1 MLYTML
7 IVLIVSLVIFS
18 YIPMLGI
25 QIAFKDWQIP
35 FGDRPGGQWGSPWAT
50 DAAGNLDLFKY
61 FKELFSDSY
70 FWKTFGNTLRISGLR
85 IVFGFPMPI
94 ILVLLLNELTSEK
107 VKKTVQSISYLPYFI
122 SWVIIS
128 NIFTDLTKTDSGL
141 QLLLEKIFGRQ
152 IEFFGD
158 NDSFVVLLIVTDI
171 WKNAGWGTIIYFAA
185 LMSVSPEL
193 YEAAEVDG
201 ANRWNK
207 MVHITLP
214 GIIPALTVNL
224 IFTLSGIIYGGFDQ
238 VFNMYNPLVYDKG
251 DILETYLYR
260 TGVLGGSYSKGTALG
275 LFNSLIG
282 LALTLTA
289 NKFVKLIGG
298 DGIW

>member
-7 IVLIVSLVIFS
+7 IIMLVSLFVFC
-18 YIPMLGI
+18 YVPMLGI
-25 QIAFKDWQIP
+25 QIAFKDWRIP

-50 DAAGNLDLFKY
+50 NQAGELDLFKY
-61 FKELFSDSY
+61 FRELFQDAY
-70 FWKTFGNTLRISGLR
+70 FWKTFGNTLRLSSLR
-85 IVFGFPMPI
+85 ILFGFPMPI
-94 ILVLLLNELTSEK
+94 ILVLLLNELTGERF
-107 VKKTVQSISYLPYFI
+107 KKTVQSISYLPYFI

-128 NIFTDLTKTDSGL
+128 NIFTNLTQTDSAFQLFL
-141 QLLLEKIFGRQ
+141 QKIFGRQ

-158 NDSFVVLLIVTDI
+158 NDSFIALLIITDI
-171 WKNAGWGTIIYFAA
+171 WKNAGWGTIIYFAS
-185 LMSVSPEL
+185 LMSINPEL

-207 MVHITLP
+207 IAHITLP
-214 GIIPALTVNL
+214 GIVPALTINL

-238 VFNMYNPLVYDKG
+238 VFNMYNPLVYEKG

-282 LALTLTA
+282 LTLTLIA
-289 NKFVKLIGG
+289 NKVVKLLGG